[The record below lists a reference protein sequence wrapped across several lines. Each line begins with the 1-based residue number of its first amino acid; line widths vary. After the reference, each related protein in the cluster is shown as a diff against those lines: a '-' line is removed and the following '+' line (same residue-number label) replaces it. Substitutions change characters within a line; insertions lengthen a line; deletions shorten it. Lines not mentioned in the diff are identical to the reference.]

1 MTGIH
6 YVALS
11 IPFCWKNRSDY
22 IETHATIASFSSSDS
37 WAILSAMEKSIKA
50 KIEAVGKPLKDWD
63 VQINYGIKTGC
74 NEAFIIDSTKRNEIL
89 NNCITEEERKKTDEI
104 IRPILRGRD
113 ISRYSYDWAGLWL
126 IWIPWHFPL
135 HLNNSIQGAS
145 EKAERDFIEQY
156 PALYNHML
164 QYKDSLSKRNKA
176 ETGIRYEWYTLQRWG
191 ANYWEDFLKPKIVW
205 GEISDRSKFAYDHYG
220 NFVPEATTF
229 LMVGENL
236 PYLLCVLNC
245 PLSEWFFSKVGTTT
259 GMGTVRWKKYTI
271 ENLLIPNITKEKIKI
286 FESSVSN
293 YLTGKISATE
303 FSQFVNNQI
312 YIIVGLTHD
321 EIDFVEHFYP

>member
-22 IETHATIASFSSSDS
+22 VETHSQVSSFGSDA
-37 WAILSAMEKSIKA
+37 WAILSDIEQSIKA
-50 KIEAVGKPLKDWD
+50 KVESIGMPLKEWD
-63 VQINYGIKTGC
+63 IEIFRGVLTGC
-74 NEAFIIDSTKRNEIL
+74 NDAFIITSEKRDEIL
-89 NNCITEEERKKTDEI
+89 ANCIDDAERERTAEL

-113 ISRYSYDWAGLWL
+113 IKRYGYDWANLWL
-126 IWIPWHFPL
+126 INTHNGVKDKIPSINIEDYPTL
-135 HLNNSIQGAS
+135 KAHLNQYWDKIHDRADQGDTPYNLRNCAYLDNLIRTTNMASFLQPLKKSSLQERSFHNGHMQICFYRRFLPIQ
-145 EKAERDFIEQY
+145 
-156 PALYNHML
+156 
-164 QYKDSLSKRNKA
+164 
-176 ETGIRYEWYTLQRWG
+176 
-191 ANYWEDFLKPKIVW
+191 FL
-205 GEISDRSKFAYDHYG
+205 
-220 NFVPEATTF
+220 
-229 LMVGENL
+229 
-236 PYLLCVLNC
+236 VLKNP

>member
-104 IRPILRGRD
+104 IRPI
-113 ISRYSYDWAGLWL
+113 
-126 IWIPWHFPL
+126 
-135 HLNNSIQGAS
+135 
-145 EKAERDFIEQY
+145 
-156 PALYNHML
+156 
-164 QYKDSLSKRNKA
+164 
-176 ETGIRYEWYTLQRWG
+176 
-191 ANYWEDFLKPKIVW
+191 
-205 GEISDRSKFAYDHYG
+205 
-220 NFVPEATTF
+220 
-229 LMVGENL
+229 
-236 PYLLCVLNC
+236 
-245 PLSEWFFSKVGTTT
+245 
-259 GMGTVRWKKYTI
+259 
-271 ENLLIPNITKEKIKI
+271 
-286 FESSVSN
+286 
-293 YLTGKISATE
+293 
-303 FSQFVNNQI
+303 
-312 YIIVGLTHD
+312 
-321 EIDFVEHFYP
+321 

>member
-191 ANYWEDFLKPKIVW
+191 ANYWDNLIRTTNMASFLQPLKKSSLQ
-205 GEISDRSKFAYDHYG
+205 ERSFHNGHMQICFYRR
-220 NFVPEATTF
+220 F
-229 LMVGENL
+229 LPIQFL
-236 PYLLCVLNC
+236 VLKNP